1 MTAISPRVA
10 APASDLRARLIE
22 ALPKQP
28 KRRSLRW
35 LWRGAMLGPFL
46 VALGC
51 ALWPAI
57 SLAAPTGIN
66 LNLQDGNGGI
76 STTLQLVA
84 LMTVLSLAPSIII
97 MMTSFVRIVIV
108 LGFVRNALGTQQMP
122 PNQVLIGVALFLTM
136 FVMGPTFTVINDT
149 AIQPLMDKKIDTQ
162 TAISRAEA
170 PIRDFMFKQ
179 VDQSDLSTFMDLAKE
194 KRPKTRADVPTRVLI
209 PAFVISE
216 VKTAFQIGFLILVPF
231 LIIDMVIASTV
242 MSMGMVMLP
251 PVVISLPFKILL
263 FVLVDGWGLVSES
276 LVRGFVT

>member
-10 APASDLRARLIE
+10 APPSDLRARLIE

-46 VALGC
+46 VAVGC

-57 SLAAPTGIN
+57 SFAAPTGIN

-149 AIQPLMDKKIDTQ
+149 ALQPLMDKKIDTQ
-162 TAISRAEA
+162 TAIKRAEA